1 MVSVFACVPARV
13 APFSRRAAPRVA
25 PASPADTPEVLPAE
39 SRLRRSD
46 EFRTVVRTGVR
57 VGRPTLVVHALRT
70 QSPPSR
76 AGFVVSKAVGNAV
89 TRNRVKRRL
98 RHLVSD
104 ALGSAPQ
111 PVDVVVRALPPAAS
125 GPLVEDFTGA
135 WRTALGKLAA

>member
-1 MVSVFACVPARV
+1 M
-13 APFSRRAAPRVA
+13 
-25 PASPADTPEVLPAE
+25 LPAE
-39 SRLRRSD
+39 SRLRTSD
-46 EFRTVVRTGVR
+46 EFRAVVRGGVKVAR
-57 VGRPTLVVHALRT
+57 ETLVVHALAKT
-70 QSPPSR
+70 GPVSR